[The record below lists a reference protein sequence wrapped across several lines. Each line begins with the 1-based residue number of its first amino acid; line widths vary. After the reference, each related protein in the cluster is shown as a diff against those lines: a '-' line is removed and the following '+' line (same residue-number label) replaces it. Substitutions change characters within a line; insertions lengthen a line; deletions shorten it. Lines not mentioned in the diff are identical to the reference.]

1 MTLNVTGDD
10 IADGPAIVRVN
21 ILVRSISR
29 IDDVQ
34 MEYAIQITF
43 REQWRDDRLVY
54 DDMDGRIRFLVLTE
68 IDKIWKP
75 DLFFSNE
82 KEGHFHN
89 IIMPNILL
97 RIYPNG
103 DVLLSIRIS
112 LVLFCPM
119 NLQYF
124 PLDLQTCTIKMAS
137 YGYTTE
143 DLVFLWKE
151 GDPVQVTK
159 TLSLSRF
166 TLLKYITDY
175 CTSRTNTGEYSCLRV
190 DMLFKREFSYYLILI
205 YVPCC
210 MLVIVSWVSFWIDPN
225 SAAARVL
232 LGITSLLTMSR
243 QISSINA
250 SLPPVSYTKAV
261 DVWTGACL
269 TFVFSALLEFAV
281 VNYVSRQD
289 GHRAKRAQAAM
300 GGRKRK
306 RVSKWDIDENGGK
319 DSGLDSSDIDDLMQ
333 PQNSLNEFTTPY
345 PKPRKIPVTDSN
357 PNFIRKYLN
366 RFPTRSKRIDIIAR
380 ICFPLLF
387 ALFNLLYW
395 VNYLWRDDL
404 KDLEI

>member
-1 MTLNVTGDD
+1 
-10 IADGPAIVRVN
+10 
-21 ILVRSISR
+21 
-29 IDDVQ
+29 

-75 DLFFSNE
+75 DLFFANE

-166 TLLKYITDY
+166 TLLKYVTDY

-289 GHRAKRAQAAM
+289 GHRAKRAQAAL
-300 GGRKRK
+300 GARKRK

-319 DSGLDSSDIDDLMQ
+319 DSGLESSDIDELMQ
-333 PQNSLNEFTTPY
+333 PHNSLNEFTTPY

-357 PNFIRKYLN
+357 PNFIRKFLN
-366 RFPTRSKRIDIIAR
+366 RFPTRSKRVDIIAR

>member
-1 MTLNVTGDD
+1 
-10 IADGPAIVRVN
+10 
-21 ILVRSISR
+21 
-29 IDDVQ
+29 
-34 MEYAIQITF
+34 ME
-43 REQWRDDRLVY
+43 RDDRLGLY

-166 TLLKYITDY
+166 TLLKYITDLLHQ
-175 CTSRTNTGEYSCLRV
+175 SNKHRRV
-190 DMLFKREFSYYLILI
+190 QL
-205 YVPCC
+205 
-210 MLVIVSWVSFWIDPN
+210 
-225 SAAARVL
+225 
-232 LGITSLLTMSR
+232 
-243 QISSINA
+243 SS
-250 SLPPVSYTKAV
+250 S
-261 DVWTGACL
+261 
-269 TFVFSALLEFAV
+269 
-281 VNYVSRQD
+281 
-289 GHRAKRAQAAM
+289 
-300 GGRKRK
+300 
-306 RVSKWDIDENGGK
+306 
-319 DSGLDSSDIDDLMQ
+319 
-333 PQNSLNEFTTPY
+333 
-345 PKPRKIPVTDSN
+345 
-357 PNFIRKYLN
+357 
-366 RFPTRSKRIDIIAR
+366 
-380 ICFPLLF
+380 
-387 ALFNLLYW
+387 
-395 VNYLWRDDL
+395 
-404 KDLEI
+404 